1 MVLKALVSA
10 AKVYAIHHLD
20 IRYML
25 RTPTK
30 YIFILYVTLY
40 LEKGS
45 VFLTVSI
52 SKVFGRPRIVSLM
65 IISQELIPGK
75 LNSAVSAFISLIKPH
90 ETLASSIV

>member
-20 IRYML
+20 IRNML

-45 VFLTVSI
+45 VFLTGSI

-75 LNSAVSAFISLIKPH
+75 LSSLSFH
-90 ETLASSIV
+90 